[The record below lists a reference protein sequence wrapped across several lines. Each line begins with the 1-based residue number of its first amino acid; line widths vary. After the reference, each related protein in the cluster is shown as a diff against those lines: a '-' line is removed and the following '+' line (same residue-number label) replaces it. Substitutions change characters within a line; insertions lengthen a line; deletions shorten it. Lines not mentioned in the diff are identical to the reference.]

1 MHLQLLS
8 RIRSASNVSKLK
20 EGKAIPGDAKKQIPL
35 TRITKV
41 PGHVVK
47 VNLLTQGS
55 TAIDTTNLSTTLAT
69 TSLMIWEALQ
79 GFPVSSQYE
88 QRQ

>member
-8 RIRSASNVSKLK
+8 SIRSASNVSKLK

-47 VNLLTQGS
+47 VNLLTQDS
-55 TAIDTTNLSTTLAT
+55 TAIDITNTEHNSCNHFFDDLGG
-69 TSLMIWEALQ
+69 TSGIPSVIP
-79 GFPVSSQYE
+79 G
-88 QRQ
+88 